1 MNNEIRELLRTI
13 NDSWLSN
20 NPDEVSKVLNDCF
33 HQDMVIKGCDLK
45 TMAKGRQACVRS
57 YVGFIQQ
64 AKISAFSQNEPDIH
78 VTGDT
83 AIATYGWTIMYT
95 LEGKEYTEPGHDV
108 FVFQRTNGKWLAV
121 WRAMLTESAE

>member
-13 NDSWLSN
+13 NDSWVSN
-20 NPDEVSKVLNDCF
+20 KPEEVSKVLSDCF

-45 TMAKGRQACVRS
+45 TMAKGRDACVLS
-57 YVGFIQQ
+57 YVGFIKEAQ
-64 AKISAFSQNEPDIH
+64 ISAFSQDKPDIQ

-83 AIATYGWTIMYT
+83 AIATYGWTIQYK

-108 FVFQRTNGKWLAV
+108 FVFQRTNGKWLAI
-121 WRAMLTESAE
+121 WRAMLTETGA

>member
-1 MNNEIRELLRTI
+1 MSDEIRKLVQTI

-20 NPDEVSKVLNDCF
+20 KPDEVSKVLTDCF

-45 TMAKGRQACVRS
+45 TMAEGRDACVLS
-57 YVGFIQQ
+57 YVGFIQE
-64 AKISAFSQNEPDIH
+64 ADVKAFSQDEADIQ

-95 LEGKEYTEPGHDV
+95 LEGKDYTEPGHDV
-108 FVFQRTNGKWLAV
+108 FVFQRTNGKWLAI
-121 WRAMLTESAE
+121 WRAMLTESGE